1 MIISEVDVFEIQQ
14 LVGSFIIDTV
24 IEAEMTAQQ
33 AAIFTKRLDE
43 FLVAYHALQLRVAFG
58 EEKDSR

>member
-43 FLVAYHALQLRVAFG
+43 FLTAYHALQLRVAFK
-58 EEKDSR
+58 ED